1 MSNAVVEWVKRA
13 VDVRE
18 EELRALLWAFVYF
31 FCLLCAY
38 YVLRPVLDA
47 MRLAGGVLNLQ
58 WQVTATFVTML
69 IAVPIFGTI
78 VAKLPRRIFLPAV
91 YWFFIVNL
99 VLFYFALQAKQ
110 YELYTARIFFVWVS
124 VFNLF
129 VMSVFWSFMADLFS
143 SEQGKRLFGFIAA
156 GGTAG
161 ALVGPALTAGLAKTL
176 GTPNLLLI
184 SAALLGVALLCIQKL
199 LLVMKH
205 KDEQTY
211 ESAGA
216 AQTEKLIGGGILTGA
231 AQVFRSPY
239 LIGICL
245 YLFIYTALSTFL
257 YFQQAHIVAGAFESR
272 AERTQVFAVIDLCV
286 SIVTLLTQLF
296 VTGRL
301 MRRFGMSLALAFVPI
316 VSVIG
321 FIVLGLYPTL
331 IVLIAFQALRRAS
344 NYAISRPARE
354 VLYTVVSAEQ
364 KYKSKNFIDTVV
376 YRGGDVLS
384 GWAFAGVK
392 ALGTSLSSMAF
403 IAVPIAVLGCL
414 VAVLL
419 GRKQAELSG
428 EPAVQAKPAETTT

>member
-18 EELRALLWAFVYF
+18 EELRALLWSFIYF

-38 YVLRPVLDA
+38 YVLRPVRDA
-47 MRLAGGVLNLQ
+47 MGLTGGVRNLQ
-58 WQVTATFVTML
+58 WLFTATFVTML
-69 IAVPIFGTI
+69 IAVPIFGAI

-99 VLFYFALQAKQ
+99 VIFYFALQAKQ
-110 YELYTARIFFVWVS
+110 YEIYTARVFFVWVS

-129 VMSVFWSFMADLFS
+129 VISVFWSFMADLFN

-156 GGTAG
+156 GGTTG

-176 GTPNLLLI
+176 GTASLLLI
-184 SAALLGVALLCIQKL
+184 SAALLGVALFCIQRL
-199 LLVMKH
+199 LLVVKH
-205 KDEQTY
+205 RNAEAY
-211 ESAGA
+211 EATGQ
-216 AQTEKLIGGGILTGA
+216 AQSEKLIGGGILTGA

-257 YFQQAHIVAGAFESR
+257 YFQQAHIVADAFESK
-272 AERTQVFAVIDLCV
+272 AERTQVFAVIDLTV
-286 SIVTLLTQLF
+286 SILTLLTQFF
-296 VTGRL
+296 VTGRFMKYL
-301 MRRFGMSLALAFVPI
+301 GMAAALAFVPL
-316 VSVIG
+316 VGVIG
-321 FIVLGLYPTL
+321 FIALGLYPS
-331 IVLIAFQALRRAS
+331 LIAVIVFQTLRRAS

-354 VLYTVVSAEQ
+354 VLYTVVSAEE

-384 GWAFAGVK
+384 GWTFAGVK
-392 ALGTSLSSMAF
+392 ALGMSLSSMAF
-403 IAVPIAVLGCL
+403 IAVPIAVLGCV

-419 GRKQAELSG
+419 GRKHAALAG
-428 EPAVQAKPAETTT
+428 EPPKEAKPVKA